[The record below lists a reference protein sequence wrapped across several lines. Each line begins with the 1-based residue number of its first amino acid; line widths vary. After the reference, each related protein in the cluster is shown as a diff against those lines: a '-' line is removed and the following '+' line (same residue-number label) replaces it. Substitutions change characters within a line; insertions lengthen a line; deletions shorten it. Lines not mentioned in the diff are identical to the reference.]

1 MATTAMRANA
11 VPWWKEPTKDQ
22 WYAYMAA
29 WLGWTLDA
37 FDFTIFLLIMVAISQ
52 DFAVPFTAVTVVF
65 TATLV
70 TRLLG
75 AVASGWLADRLGR
88 KAPLMISILWY
99 SVCNLLAGLSPSFA
113 FLIMFRAL
121 LGIGMGAEW
130 PAGAALAME
139 SWPAR
144 SRGLMSGVLQGS
156 WGLGYALSAAA
167 YGLLYTPLEAMGKGY
182 GWRGM
187 LILGVLPA
195 LACLWIRFYVKE
207 PEVWTENKQIQT
219 DTRRE
224 VKLPLFAIF
233 KRQYLWNTLTGCLWM
248 AANFWVYYSIWALPA
263 TYLQK
268 ELGWT
273 PAMVAT
279 PLFWGNLLVFVSSAF
294 WGGLSDRIGRRWAL
308 MIPCTVAI
316 FVTPIYLTTQSPLV
330 FIFGF
335 LLQALIVGGKDTL
348 NPAWLSERF
357 PTEIRASAAGFVYHQ
372 GAIWGAFVAPLLSYY
387 AVERHMGFAW
397 PMMVSTMA
405 SLVVLVV
412 AVALGPETKG
422 KVLTADLEV
431 IKLENNGVPAA
442 SFAASDGS

>member
-1 MATTAMRANA
+1 MSGAAAAVST

-22 WYAYMAA
+22 WYAYLAA

-37 FDFTIFLLIMVAISQ
+37 FDFTIFLLIMVPISQ
-52 DFAVPFTAVTVVF
+52 EFGVPLTAVTAVF
-65 TATLV
+65 AVTLWM
-70 TRLLG
+70 RLLG
-75 AVASGWLADRLGR
+75 ATAAGWLADRMGR

-99 SVCNLLAGLSPSFA
+99 SLCNFIAGFSPSFA
-113 FLIMFRAL
+113 FLFFFRAL
-121 LGIGMGAEW
+121 LGVGMGAEW

-167 YGLLYTPLEAMGKGY
+167 YGLLYEPLEAIGPGY

-195 LACLWIRFYVKE
+195 LVCLWIRVYVKE
-207 PEVWTENKQIQT
+207 PEIWSENQKIQAETKQA
-219 DTRRE
+219 

-248 AANFWVYYSIWALPA
+248 AANFCVYYSIWALPG

-273 PAMVAT
+273 PAMVAV
-279 PLFWGNLLVFVSSAF
+279 PLFWGNILVFVSAAF
-294 WGGLSDRIGRRWAL
+294 WGGVSDRIGRRWAL
-308 MIPCTVAI
+308 IIPCTVAI
-316 FVTPIYLTTQSPLV
+316 FITPIYLTTTVPL
-330 FIFGF
+330 IFTLGF
-335 LLQALIVGGKDTL
+335 LLQALVVGGKDTL
-348 NPAWLSERF
+348 NPCWLSERF

-372 GAIWGAFVAPLLSYY
+372 GAIWGGFVAPVLAYY
-387 AVERHMGFAW
+387 AVNQNMGFAK
-397 PMMVSTMA
+397 PMMYATIA
-405 SLVVLVV
+405 SLIVLIISVY
-412 AVALGPETKG
+412 LGPETKG
-422 KVLTADLEV
+422 KVLGADLEV
-431 IKLENNGVPAA
+431 FEKEKFP
-442 SFAASDGS
+442 

>member
-1 MATTAMRANA
+1 MTNVEGVRAVSVSIPTASTS
-11 VPWWKEPTKDQ
+11 PWWKEPTKDQ
-22 WYAYMAA
+22 WYAYFAA

-52 DFAVPFTAVTVVF
+52 DFGVPFTAVTVVF

-99 SVCNLLAGLSPSFA
+99 SICNLLAGLSPSFT
-113 FLIMFRAL
+113 FLIVFRAL

-167 YGLLYTPLEAMGKGY
+167 YGFLYTPLEAMGKGY

-195 LACLWIRFYVKE
+195 LACVWIRFYVKE
-207 PEVWTENKQIQT
+207 PEVWAENKQIQT
-219 DTRRE
+219 NTRRE
-224 VKLPLFAIF
+224 VKLPLLAIF

-268 ELGWT
+268 ELAWT

-308 MIPCTVAI
+308 MIPCTIAI
-316 FVTPIYLTTQSPLV
+316 FVTPIYLTTRSPLV

-397 PMMVSTMA
+397 PMMVSTMV
-405 SLVVLVV
+405 SLVVLVIG
-412 AVALGPETKG
+412 VALGPETKG
-422 KVLTADLEV
+422 KILTSNLEV
-431 IKLENNGVPAA
+431 FEKEEYP
-442 SFAASDGS
+442 